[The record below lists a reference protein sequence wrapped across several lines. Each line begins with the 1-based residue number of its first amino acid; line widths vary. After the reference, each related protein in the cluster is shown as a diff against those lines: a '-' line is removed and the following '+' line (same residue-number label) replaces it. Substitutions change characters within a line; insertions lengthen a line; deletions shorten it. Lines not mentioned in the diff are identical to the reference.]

1 MSLELSGITVRYGAV
16 EAVAGVDLSVGDGE
30 VVALLGP
37 SGCGKSTLLRAVAG
51 LEAPSAGT
59 VAWDGVD
66 LAGTPV
72 HRRGFGLVFQDGQ
85 LFPHRDVAGNVA
97 FGLRMRG
104 VEREAR
110 RKRVD
115 ELLELVGLAGYRG
128 RRVTELSG
136 GEQQRVAL
144 ARALAPRP
152 RLLLLDEP
160 LSALDRALRES
171 LAVDLARLL
180 REAGATAL
188 VVTHDHDEAF
198 TLADRVA
205 VMRAGRIRQVGP
217 PAQVWRS
224 PVDVAVARFLGCGKV
239 LPAGVAERLV
249 GVPARVGLRSTALR
263 VTPDGPLEAEVL
275 ERVHRRDHVRLLVRL
290 VDAGGVLSGGAAVDG
305 GTGGPGSGGAGSSD
319 AGSGGAEPDHAEP
332 DHAAPDHAA
341 PDHAAPDHAA
351 PGRTGPGRV
360 EPGRVEPGAG
370 TAGSGG
376 AAAGIAGSGGPAAGG
391 PASDGVGVGGAASG
405 GAAVDGGSGGA
416 AAGGPAAGGGGSG
429 AGGEAD
435 EFEAVAPIADPP
447 APGDRVRLA
456 VDPDGVAVIG

>member
-1 MSLELSGITVRYGAV
+1 MSLRVDGLSVSYGSLAAV
-16 EAVAGVDLSVGDGE
+16 SGVDLTIADGE

-51 LEAPSAGT
+51 LVPPTAGT
-59 VAWDGVD
+59 VSWDGAD

-97 FGLRMRG
+97 FGLRMRR

-110 RKRVD
+110 EKRVT
-115 ELLELVGLAGYRG
+115 ELLDLVGLAGYAD

-160 LSALDRALRES
+160 LSALDRALREQ

-205 VMRAGRIRQVGP
+205 VMRAGRIVQVGAP
-217 PAQVWRS
+217 TQVWQR
-224 PVDVAVARFLGCGKV
+224 PADVATARFLGCGKV
-239 LPAGVAERLV
+239 LHPDAAERLV
-249 GVPARVGLRSTALR
+249 GVHARVGLRATALR
-263 VTPDGPLEAEVL
+263 TDRAGRIEAEVL

-290 VDAGGVLSGGAAVDG
+290 DG
-305 GTGGPGSGGAGSSD
+305 ED
-319 AGSGGAEPDHAEP
+319 
-332 DHAAPDHAA
+332 
-341 PDHAAPDHAA
+341 
-351 PGRTGPGRV
+351 
-360 EPGRVEPGAG
+360 
-370 TAGSGG
+370 
-376 AAAGIAGSGGPAAGG
+376 
-391 PASDGVGVGGAASG
+391 
-405 GAAVDGGSGGA
+405 
-416 AAGGPAAGGGGSG
+416 
-429 AGGEAD
+429 
-435 EFEAVAPIADPP
+435 FEAVAPVAEPP
-447 APGDRVRLA
+447 SPGDRVTLS
-456 VDPDGVAVIG
+456 VDQDGVAVIG

>member
-1 MSLELSGITVRYGAV
+1 MALELNGISVRYGAV
-16 EAVAGVDLSVGDGE
+16 EAVSDVDLAVGDGE

-51 LEAPSAGT
+51 LEQPSAGV

-66 LAGTPV
+66 VAGTPV

-97 FGLRMRG
+97 FGLRMR
-104 VEREAR
+104 REPREVR
-110 RKRVD
+110 RARVD
-115 ELLELVGLAGYRG
+115 ELLELVGLGGYQ
-128 RRVTELSG
+128 RRKVTELSG

-217 PAQVWRS
+217 PSLVWRS
-224 PVDVAVARFLGCGKV
+224 PVDVEVARFLGCGKV
-239 LPAGVAERLV
+239 LGAEAARRLL
-249 GVPARVGLRSTALR
+249 GVPARVGLRATALR
-263 VTPDGPLEAEVL
+263 VDPDGPLSAEVL

-290 VDAGGVLSGGAAVDG
+290 V
-305 GTGGPGSGGAGSSD
+305 GAGS
-319 AGSGGAEPDHAEP
+319 
-332 DHAAPDHAA
+332 
-341 PDHAAPDHAA
+341 
-351 PGRTGPGRV
+351 
-360 EPGRVEPGAG
+360 EPGAD
-370 TAGSGG
+370 AA
-376 AAAGIAGSGGPAAGG
+376 AAAGEAGAEQVGPDQAGADQAG
-391 PASDGVGVGGAASG
+391 AGV
-405 GAAVDGGSGGA
+405 DR
-416 AAGGPAAGGGGSG
+416 SG
-429 AGGEAD
+429 ATGVPGFGGVAD
-435 EFEAVAPIADPP
+435 EFEAVAPVAAPP

-456 VDPDGVAVIG
+456 VDHDGIAVIG

>member
-1 MSLELSGITVRYGAV
+1 MSLRVDGLSVRYGDVAAV
-16 EAVAGVDLSVGDGE
+16 SGVDLSIADGE

-51 LEAPSAGT
+51 LEPPGAGT
-59 VAWDGVD
+59 VTWDGVD

-97 FGLRMRG
+97 FGLRMRR

-110 RKRVD
+110 EKRVAS
-115 ELLELVGLAGYRG
+115 LLELVGLAGYGG

-160 LSALDRALRES
+160 LSALDRALREQ

-205 VMRAGRIRQVGP
+205 VMRAGRVVQVGVP
-217 PAQVWRS
+217 TEVWRR
-224 PVDVAVARFLGCGKV
+224 PVDVETARFLGCGKV
-239 LPAGVAERLV
+239 LAADAARALV
-249 GVPARVGLRSTALR
+249 GVDGRVGLRATALR
-263 VTPDGPLEAEVL
+263 VDPGGAVEAEVL

-290 VDAGGVLSGGAAVDG
+290 GD
-305 GTGGPGSGGAGSSD
+305 
-319 AGSGGAEPDHAEP
+319 E
-332 DHAAPDHAA
+332 
-341 PDHAAPDHAA
+341 
-351 PGRTGPGRV
+351 
-360 EPGRVEPGAG
+360 
-370 TAGSGG
+370 
-376 AAAGIAGSGGPAAGG
+376 
-391 PASDGVGVGGAASG
+391 
-405 GAAVDGGSGGA
+405 
-416 AAGGPAAGGGGSG
+416 
-429 AGGEAD
+429 
-435 EFEAVAPIADPP
+435 EFEAVAPVAAPP
-447 APGDRVRLA
+447 SPGDRVRLA
-456 VDPDGVAVIG
+456 VDHDGVALIG